1 MFVVDPTVQHIQA
14 GRDQIVTLVES
25 INQPHVAVP
34 GKPAQNAQA
43 FVVGIRRPSGDF
55 GLHVYLWLVQSQEAV
70 VYSPE
75 PRTVPLEDYREVELE
90 ALQFCESMGFMTEP
104 VGFRTL
110 APEAQDEL
118 LSRLP
123 PFREPARPAAPA
135 PEAAPVA
142 RPVLASPVEPLPP
155 PPAPAAG
162 ASPEQLER
170 LVRFLGSF

>member
-1 MFVVDPTVQHIQA
+1 MFVVDPSVQQIQA

-55 GLHVYLWLVQSQEAV
+55 NLHVYLWLVQSKEAV

-75 PRTVPLEDYREVELE
+75 ERPVPLEGYRDVELE

-110 APEAQDEL
+110 APEAQDDL

-123 PFREPARPAAPA
+123 PFRPPARAAA
-135 PEAAPVA
+135 PEAVAP
-142 RPVLASPVEPLPP
+142 PPLLASPVEPVPS
-155 PPAPAAG
+155 PPAPVAAP
-162 ASPEQLER
+162 SPDRLER
-170 LVRFLGSF
+170 LIRFLGSF